1 MSNSELQRLLTG
13 AETKYGKD
21 SFSARMLRQ
30 QIGAE
35 ERGQSAKELY
45 LTGSVAR
52 LKASTSSPAAPPDKG
67 DQRG

>member
-1 MSNSELQRLLTG
+1 MSISRLRELLADSEK
-13 AETKYGKD
+13 EYGKD

-67 DQRG
+67 DPRG

>member
-1 MSNSELQRLLTG
+1 MSNSELQRLLTR

-21 SFSARMLRQ
+21 SFSARMFRQ
-30 QIGAE
+30 QIGVE

-52 LKASTSSPAAPPDKG
+52 LKDSQSSPTAQPNEG
-67 DQRG
+67 DQQG